1 MGDDLDLLIAE
12 LREDAPELMEHFD
25 ARVQARK
32 FGWQLQFARKAAGLT
47 QAQVAARM
55 GTRKSAISRMENHAD
70 DIRLSTLQRYA
81 DALGCHLLLELRPD
95 GAAGARPARRIT
107 RPAEE
112 PRVAADGRARAP
124 GVTREKDAQGM
135 ENSPRRR

>member
-12 LREDAPELMEHFD
+12 LRDEAPALMADFE
-25 ARVQARK
+25 ARVEAEK
-32 FGWQLQFARKAAGLT
+32 FGWQLQLARKDAGLT

-55 GTRKSAISRMENHAD
+55 GTRKSAISRMEQHAA

-81 DALGCHLLLELRPD
+81 DALGCSLMLELRPIT
-95 GAAGARPARRIT
+95 AAGTRPARRIT

-112 PRVAADGRARAP
+112 PRVAADGESAGGGARRR
-124 GVTREKDAQGM
+124 GGSRVDR
-135 ENSPRRR
+135 SPRKR